1 MVDALSRGMNATA
14 PVHHPF
20 SATTLGAVGRRQVVA
35 HASVVVQ
42 TIAVFC
48 LLGAALWAILA

>member
-1 MVDALSRGMNATA
+1 MNATA

-20 SATTLGAVGRRQVVA
+20 SATMIGAVGRRQVVA

-42 TIAVFC
+42 AIAVFC
-48 LLGAALWAILA
+48 LLGAALWAMLA